1 MRVEFHGRGVVP
13 EDVARAVAHHSS
25 ALEQRLGDV
34 AGEATL
40 HVQIEYDLRDDT
52 YVATAR
58 LELEGIDR
66 GYVARA
72 ERALRVTA
80 ICAALDH
87 LQDEVERE
95 EARLQSA
102 LESAD
107 TRGRSLP
114 ASTQVV

>member
-13 EDVARAVAHHSS
+13 ADVARVVAHHVS
-25 ALEQRLGDV
+25 ALEQRLGRV

-40 HVQIEYDLRDDT
+40 HIHIDYDLRDDT

-66 GYVARA
+66 AYVARA

-80 ICAALDH
+80 VCAALIQ
-87 LQDEVERE
+87 LQVELEHE
-95 EARLQSA
+95 EPPLPSTSAIADAR
-102 LESAD
+102 
-107 TRGRSLP
+107 GHSLP
-114 ASTQVV
+114 VSGQVV